1 MMPSGRCFDL
11 LLDDELDELGAE
23 APMAANHT
31 LQQSL
36 VRQDVEAPV
45 LPVALA
51 RRIDKREIAWGARFV
66 KVLLQRQQ

>member
-1 MMPSGRCFDL
+1 
-11 LLDDELDELGAE
+11 
-23 APMAANHT
+23 MAANHT

-51 RRIDKREIAWGARFV
+51 RRIDKREVAWGARFV